1 MDKLCF
7 SLFGIVGLP
16 VLSFQMTER
25 MSHSVFFSVL
35 FALLC
40 SCTLLGAEGIEFAS
54 EIVDKF
60 KAGSSFS
67 DTITIGKDINF
78 AGIKTPLGTKSDCGC
93 VKFAGTLDGKGF
105 TFRNFVTEPQTSGS
119 GLFCELDGA
128 TIKNL
133 VIDSSCS
140 FSGFGAGGL
149 SPLATGTVTITNVT
163 IKASISV
170 NDDAVGG
177 FIGRAKDAT
186 LKIQNSTFNGTIAA
200 TGGIHGGGFIGLV
213 QDTSCSN
220 ITINNCTN
228 IGTIRTGTDCGGF
241 VGTVS
246 ETSNAYVTI
255 TNSISSGTS
264 LDSDYNIGGF
274 IGRIY
279 NDTKVNATIINSV
292 NNCELKGLGS
302 NSVTSGFIGLVNP
315 DQDSSISVLIRNCMN
330 NGNMTTVGP
339 KACGFFCVES
349 NNQGTLKTTVENSI
363 NKGRVD
369 ASYAYGIA
377 DKVSNARNVVSIGEL
392 SGSSKYTFWDRCS
405 NASLIYCLKDKGFNV
420 ANTVTYL
427 VYNHNTLLYGT
438 NESERA
444 DNLLNQE
451 TVKQQYGMVWKP
463 DLTLVQKLL
472 ASVSLT
478 VDGKNDRSIF
488 VAIGATLGSDATFCK
503 EVSYNQYVIVN
514 CGSGPRQIINLND
527 KVYCDM
533 DIIVGN
539 YVNISFGIP
548 YNTTWEAVTGEVLER
563 AVKNVSNTS
572 DQFIIVDSKSKEIQH
587 NTTLI
592 LEATHFLLCHN
603 VTVSGVLNTSFPVE
617 HNQTLGNEDRISKY
631 FTPDF
636 IVTNK
641 TNPSQ
646 VLKSDYCVTADTHVV
661 IKNITILEVIIRFD
675 DIENITAED
684 VEEVI
689 RDISSDLV
697 VGVDVIRRDDGSFVV
712 SVKSNDDGT
721 NGVLDA
727 LDDCLNPS
735 S

>member
-1 MDKLCF
+1 
-7 SLFGIVGLP
+7 
-16 VLSFQMTER
+16 

-54 EIVDKF
+54 EIVEKL
-60 KAGSSFS
+60 KTGSSFS

-78 AGIKTPLGTKSDCGC
+78 AGVKTPLGTKSDGGC

-105 TFRNFVTEPQTSGS
+105 TFRNFVTDPQTSGS

-140 FSGFGAGGL
+140 FSGSNVGAL
-149 SPLATGTVTITNVT
+149 SHLATGTVNITNVT

-241 VGTVS
+241 VGTVT

-279 NDTKVNATIINSV
+279 YPAKVNATIINSV

-339 KACGFFCVES
+339 KACGFFCVDS
-349 NNQGTLKTTVENSI
+349 QSKGTLETTVENSI
-363 NKGRVD
+363 NKGRVN

-377 DKVSNARNVVSIGEL
+377 NLISNASNVVSIGEL
-392 SGSSKYTFWDRCS
+392 SGSSKYTFWDKCS
-405 NASLIYCLKDKGFNV
+405 HASLIYCLKDKGINV

-427 VYNHNTLLYGT
+427 VYNHNTLLYET

-451 TVKQQYGMVWKP
+451 TVKQQYGMVWTRE
-463 DLTLVQKLL
+463 LTLQCSLF

-478 VDGKNDRSIF
+478 VDGKIDSTAPI
-488 VAIGATLGSDATFCK
+488 VIGAPLSDGYRLLPYFSDA
-503 EVSYNQYVIVN
+503 QYVVVN
-514 CGSGPRQIINLND
+514 GGSGPRQYLNKND
-527 KVYCDM
+527 RVYCDM
-533 DIIVGN
+533 DVIAGKNVT
-539 YVNISFGIP
+539 ISFGIP

-572 DQFIIVDSKSKEIQH
+572 EQFIIVDSKTKQVQH

-603 VTVSGVLNTSFPVE
+603 VTVSGELNTSFPVE

-646 VLKSDYCVTADTHVV
+646 VLRSDYRVTADTHVV

-689 RDISSDLV
+689 RDISSDLA

-721 NGVLDA
+721 NGILDA